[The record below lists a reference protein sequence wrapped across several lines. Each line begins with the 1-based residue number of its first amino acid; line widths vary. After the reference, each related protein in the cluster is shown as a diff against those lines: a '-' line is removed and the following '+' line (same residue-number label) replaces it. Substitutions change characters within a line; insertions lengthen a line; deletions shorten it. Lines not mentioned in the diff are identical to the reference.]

1 MTEKDEMNIEYVLS
15 IGVNEIGDWIL
26 SMKNEQEMY
35 YALSIIECAHLKL
48 LDEAVEFESDC
59 KKAREV
65 LSKFW
70 CH

>member
-1 MTEKDEMNIEYVLS
+1 MTDREEMNIEYVLS

-26 SMKNEQEMY
+26 SMEDEQEMH

-59 KKAREV
+59 KKASEL
-65 LSKFW
+65 LSKIW
-70 CH
+70 YH